1 MRTWG
6 KESSNET
13 FAPSLFLPKL
23 FVIFRLHLDFSRPF
37 QQLDSAFSTQ
47 ETIKH
52 ASHCNH
58 HKHHSHQYNAKTETA
73 CLHFS
78 SAQMQACVT
87 FCSYDMFLPNSFQ
100 DQRTL
105 TLLTPYI
112 PCSNVQSSHSVKP
125 KNQSTEKSSFDRKI
139 ISYANSFD
147 RKIISYSQTEG
158 TWNVIWKKH
167 ASHTQIDGL
176 RGCSSQ
182 VVHKSNSDNN
192 TRASPHLF
200 FFFSFG
206 CFLSPPTLAF
216 IKWRAKVGCEVG
228 RRIRRVEGHNTAA
241 SLQQLIFLMEAV

>member
-112 PCSNVQSSHSVKP
+112 PCGNVQSSHSVKP
-125 KNQSTEKSSFDRKI
+125 KNQSTEKL
-139 ISYANSFD
+139 
-147 RKIISYSQTEG
+147 
-158 TWNVIWKKH
+158 
-167 ASHTQIDGL
+167 SHTPIHSTEK
-176 RGCSSQ
+176 SSHT
-182 VVHKSNSDNN
+182 VK
-192 TRASPHLF
+192 PK
-200 FFFSFG
+200 G
-206 CFLSPPTLAF
+206 P
-216 IKWRAKVGCEVG
+216 E
-228 RRIRRVEGHNTAA
+228 
-241 SLQQLIFLMEAV
+241 M